1 MYQTCRFQTDQDF
14 VNQYLKEIRPYP
26 VLNAKQER
34 ELLEEYKRTG
44 SKVAFQK
51 LITSNLRFVVSVSVK
66 YQNQGLAMPELINEG
81 NLGLIEAVKRFS
93 LANNVKFISYAV
105 WWIRQSIIKALYEK
119 SRLVRVSAEKESKL
133 RRVNR
138 MTELSLQEFGLI
150 DYDYVARRSES
161 KQYEVAQILSL
172 SNNRVSLDEPF
183 GEENDSSIYDLISDE
198 HTEAPDAFLSGA
210 STRQSIYEMME
221 DLNFQ
226 EKFVI
231 RHYFGIDLETDFN
244 LEQIGKKLKI
254 SKERVRQ
261 IKKKALEK
269 MKQAG
274 ATVALAHCA

>member
-269 MKQAG
+269 MKQTG

>member
-1 MYQTCRFQTDQDF
+1 MYQTYRFQTDQDF

-34 ELLEEYKRTG
+34 ELLEEHKRTG

-133 RRVNR
+133 KRVNR
-138 MTELSLQEFGLI
+138 MTELSLQEFGRI

-183 GEENDSSIYDLISDE
+183 GEENDSSIYDLISDD

-269 MKQAG
+269 MKQTG